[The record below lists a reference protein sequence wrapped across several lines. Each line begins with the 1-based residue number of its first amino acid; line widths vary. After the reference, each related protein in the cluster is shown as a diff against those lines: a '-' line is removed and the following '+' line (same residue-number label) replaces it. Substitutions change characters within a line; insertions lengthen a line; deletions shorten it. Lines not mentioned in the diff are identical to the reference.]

1 MQPGQMAYDRAITV
15 FSPDGRLFQ
24 VEYARVAVTRGN
36 TTVGLKFKDGIVLM
50 ADKKIGS
57 RLVETSSIE
66 KIFQIDEHVGAATSG
81 LVADARVLVD
91 YARLVAQIN
100 KVTYSEKIGV
110 DLLVKRIC
118 DYKQNYT
125 QYGGVRPFGTAL
137 LVAGVDDLGT
147 HLFETDPSGALVS
160 YKAGSIGQGRQAVM
174 ELLEEKYKENMAQD
188 DAMILGLQ
196 GLQKAAEGEKL
207 EARVKPDAVQRI
219 RDGKEV
225 DLLRELAI
233 DEIFKD
239 AHKGSKASEEKMME
253 FFGTT
258 EPLAVA
264 KQIVQRGEIQLT
276 TEQRRQML
284 EAKRKQI
291 VQYIAANAINPQTA
305 APHPPQRIENAMEE
319 AKVHVDPFKSI
330 EEQVKEVL
338 DALRPLI
345 PIRFEKVRIAVKLSA
360 EDSAKAYGDIKS
372 FGTIVKEEWSPTGAW
387 IGVVEMPAGL
397 QTEFLERLNAKTK
410 GNVETRIL
418 KAEQRI

>member
-1 MQPGQMAYDRAITV
+1 
-15 FSPDGRLFQ
+15 
-24 VEYARVAVTRGN
+24 
-36 TTVGLKFKDGIVLM
+36 M

-207 EARVKPDAVQRI
+207 DARAI
-219 RDGKEV
+219 EV
-225 DLLRELAI
+225 GLIVEGEKFRRL
-233 DEIFKD
+233 
-239 AHKGSKASEEKMME
+239 SESEV
-253 FFGTT
+253 G
-258 EPLAVA
+258 
-264 KQIVQRGEIQLT
+264 
-276 TEQRRQML
+276 
-284 EAKRKQI
+284 
-291 VQYIAANAINPQTA
+291 QY
-305 APHPPQRIENAMEE
+305 
-319 AKVHVDPFKSI
+319 
-330 EEQVKEVL
+330 L
-338 DALRPLI
+338 
-345 PIRFEKVRIAVKLSA
+345 
-360 EDSAKAYGDIKS
+360 
-372 FGTIVKEEWSPTGAW
+372 
-387 IGVVEMPAGL
+387 
-397 QTEFLERLNAKTK
+397 
-410 GNVETRIL
+410 TRIPT
-418 KAEQRI
+418 AS